1 MKRVELL
8 FAFILVPLD
17 YLALIAAGAFAYFI
31 RFQPFFT
38 ELRPV
43 VFDLRFPE
51 YFRLVTLIAVAWIP
65 IFAFAG
71 LYRIRSTRRV
81 VDELQRATLACSTG
95 VLGVIL
101 LIFFQRELFSSRFI
115 LIAVWI
121 LSILF
126 VFLVRLFILLLER
139 ILFMK
144 GIGMRNVILVGGD
157 KTTKD
162 ILHLF
167 QEKPRFGFRVVAHA
181 PSFDAETREKFTR
194 LAAQHMVDEIIQTGV
209 DVSREEST
217 ELLSFSEE
225 HHITFKYIADLFA
238 THARNIA
245 ITTIAGTPI
254 VEIHRTSLDGWGKI
268 GKRIFDIVFA
278 LLLLVVL
285 SPLLLL
291 TAVAIVL
298 ESGFPVFFR
307 RLDDGKPTERIGEH
321 GKSFLYFK
329 FRSMHPGTHAM
340 RYTALADRNM
350 RKGGP
355 LVKIKNDPR
364 LTRVGRFIRRF
375 SIDELPELFL
385 VLKGDMS
392 LVGPR
397 PHLPEEVAHYK
408 KHHKRVLTIKPG
420 ITGLAQISG
429 RSDLTFDEEVRLDS
443 YYIENWSMWF
453 DIYILLKTPF
463 AVLARREAE

>member
-43 VFDLRFPE
+43 VFDLRFPD
-51 YFRLVTLIAVAWIP
+51 YFRLVTLIAIVWLP
-65 IFAFAG
+65 LFAFAG
-71 LYRIRSTRRV
+71 LYRIRVTRRV
-81 VDELQRATLACSTG
+81 VDELRRTTLACSTG
-95 VLGVIL
+95 VLGVVL
-101 LIFFQRELFSSRFI
+101 FIFFQRELFSSRFI
-115 LIAVWI
+115 LIAVWV
-121 LSILF
+121 LSIFF
-126 VFLVRLFILLLER
+126 VFCGRLFILLLER
-139 ILFMK
+139 LLFVK
-144 GIGMRNVILVGGD
+144 GIGMRNVVIVGGD

-162 ILHLF
+162 ILRLF
-167 QEKPRFGFRVVAHA
+167 REKPRFGFRVVAHVPLFSTEA
-181 PSFDAETREKFTR
+181 YEK
-194 LAAQHMVDEIIQTGV
+194 LDYLVSQHRVDEIIQTGA
-209 DVSREEST
+209 DVSREASA
-217 ELLSFSEE
+217 ELLSFAEE

-268 GKRIFDIVFA
+268 GKRIFDIVISF
-278 LLLLVVL
+278 LLLVFL
-285 SPLLLL
+285 SPVLFIV
-291 TAVAIVL
+291 AVSIIL

-307 RLDDGKPTERIGEH
+307 RLDDGSPTERIGEH

-329 FRSMHPGTHAM
+329 FRSMRDKVHSL

-375 SIDELPELFL
+375 SLDELPELFL
-385 VLKGDMS
+385 VLRGDMS

-397 PHLPEEVAHYK
+397 PHLPEEVAQYE

-429 RSDLTFDEEVRLDS
+429 RSDLTFDEEVRIDS
-443 YYIENWSMWF
+443 YYIENWTMWL

>member
-17 YLALIAAGAFAYFI
+17 YLALIAAGAFAYFM

-43 VFDLRFPE
+43 VFDLQFPY
-51 YFRLVTLIAVAWIP
+51 YFRLVTLIAIAWIP
-65 IFAFAG
+65 LFAFAG

-81 VDELQRATLACSTG
+81 VDELRRTTLACSTG
-95 VLGVIL
+95 ILGVIL
-101 LIFFQRELFSSRFI
+101 FIFFQRELFSSRFI

-121 LSILF
+121 LAILF
-126 VFLVRLFILLLER
+126 VFFARVLVLWAERFLFY
-139 ILFMK
+139 K
-144 GIGMRNVILVGGD
+144 GIGVRNVIVVGDD

-167 QEKPRFGFRVVAHA
+167 DEKPRFGFRVLAHVPTFHEEA
-181 PSFDAETREKFTR
+181 RAKLAR
-194 LAAQHMVDEIIQTGV
+194 LASQRMIDEIIQTGA
-209 DVSREEST
+209 DVSREESA
-217 ELLSFSEE
+217 ELLSFAEE
-225 HHITFKYIADLFA
+225 HHIAFKYIADLFA
-238 THARNIA
+238 THSRNIA

-268 GKRIFDIVFA
+268 GKRMFDIIAAF
-278 LLLLVVL
+278 LLLVLL
-285 SPLLLL
+285 SPVMALVAL
-291 TAVAIVL
+291 AIVV
-298 ESGFPVFFR
+298 ESGFPIFFR

-321 GKSFLYFK
+321 GASFLYFK
-329 FRSMHPGTHAM
+329 FRSMRTGTHAM
-340 RYTALADRNM
+340 RYTALSDRNV

-375 SIDELPELFL
+375 SLDELPELFL

-397 PHLPEEVAHYK
+397 PHLPEEVAHYEK
-408 KHHKRVLTIKPG
+408 RHKRVLTIKPG
-420 ITGLAQISG
+420 ITGLAQING
-429 RSDLTFDEEVRLDS
+429 RSDLTFDEEVRIDS
-443 YYIENWSMWF
+443 YYIENWTMWL
-453 DIYILLKTPF
+453 DIYIVLKTPF